1 MLTIETIA
9 TIGPDGT
16 LTAKAPAF
24 VPRGAHRVVITL
36 EEAPWEPPQSETLP
50 DMSAFRASLGCKTYP
65 GNAVIDA
72 RAEERS

>member
-16 LTAKAPAF
+16 LTAKAPPF

-36 EEAPWEPPQSETLP
+36 DEAALPEAHVQALP
-50 DMSAFRASLGCKTYP
+50 DLTAFRESLGCPTYP
-65 GNAVIDA
+65 GNSVVEC
-72 RAEERS
+72 RKEERS

>member
-16 LTAKAPAF
+16 LTAKAPPF

-36 EEAPWEPPQSETLP
+36 DEAALPKTRAQPLP
-50 DMSAFRASLGCKTYP
+50 DLTVFRESLGCQTYS
-65 GNAVIDA
+65 GNSVMEC
-72 RAEERS
+72 REEERS